1 MTEFSRIISVVDAYD
16 AITSNR
22 CYAPERPATDA
33 QRIIFQNRGR
43 QFDEQIAL
51 HFMQAIGPYPPGIL
65 VELRNGMVGI
75 VLSGKPKFRHLPTV
89 LLVRDTN
96 KQPMAER
103 TAELHLTDSGALGKE
118 FLVKRI
124 LSDGAYGVS
133 VHDYRVSEESR
144 L

>member
-1 MTEFSRIISVVDAYD
+1 
-16 AITSNR
+16 
-22 CYAPERPATDA
+22 
-33 QRIIFQNRGR
+33 
-43 QFDEQIAL
+43 
-51 HFMQAIGPYPPGIL
+51 
-65 VELRNGMVGI
+65 MVGI